1 MCVNFQMVI
10 PFFYSSHS
18 SIIRVRICTL
28 NDSGNFCE
36 IPSRSTAQSR
46 RLQKKKTTVREF
58 TAKTMSQLLWEN
70 AMTGDQSNKKEFGT
84 YTLYQVVFTT
94 AMGHYAHT
102 QAHT

>member
-1 MCVNFQMVI
+1 MTQATSVKFLLDQLH
-10 PFFYSSHS
+10 SHEG
-18 SIIRVRICTL
+18 CK
-28 NDSGNFCE
+28 
-36 IPSRSTAQSR
+36 
-46 RLQKKKTTVREF
+46 KKKTTVREF